1 MDVGTIV
8 SIKADLY
15 QHIDWVKH
23 TEHYDQIYGQVEAII
38 SDLSLPPKSFGN
50 KWGLTQES
58 LFEDLKLPC
67 YVYSG
72 KSTRKDGRDRI
83 RLITQE
89 GKKKI
94 VFTEEVLCSGTV
106 KIEGD
111 NFQRWIPVETP
122 VDPSLFMSGSRWSAE
137 EKTKLDTQLQKKR
150 VVKDDDF
157 GLIGWTT
164 EKQYLRFQMRWAKS
178 LIQLVPDDTK
188 LSTYVDDAQFTVGL
202 PAVQKANGKFYAS
215 GIGVGWL
222 VDTVATYNQMSNAHM
237 NKYQQAQDTIKKL
250 NGKQGTYY
258 VPMSYVRTH
267 FSWDGD
273 PYPQSGLAINWPVTG
288 FLHLIKDYSPTEP
301 NFI

>member
-1 MDVGTIV
+1 MDVGIIV

-38 SDLSLPPKSFGN
+38 SDLSLPPNSFSN
-50 KWGLTQES
+50 KWGLTQER

-83 RLITQE
+83 RLITHE

-94 VFTEEVLCSGTV
+94 VFTEEVLCSGTF

-111 NFQRWIPVETP
+111 NFQRWIPVDRMNAE
-122 VDPSLFMSGSRWSAE
+122 DPLLLALKRHSPNWEQTF
-137 EKTKLDTQLQKKR
+137 QKQR
-150 VVKDDDF
+150 VMEDQDF
-157 GLIGWTT
+157 GLITYDSDN
-164 EKQYLRFQMRWAKS
+164 KDYLRFQMRWAKS
-178 LIQLVPDDTK
+178 LIQVVPDSSK
-188 LSTYVDDAQFTVGL
+188 LLDYEQDSRFVVGM
-202 PAVQKANGKFYAS
+202 PAVKQSNGKYYAS

-222 VDTVATYNQMSNAHM
+222 VKTVATYNQMSKAHL
-237 NKYQQAQDTIKKL
+237 NKYQNVQETIQKL
-250 NGKQGTYY
+250 NAQEGSYY

-267 FSWDGD
+267 FRWDGD
-273 PYPQSGLAINWPVTG
+273 PYPQAGLAINWPVTG
-288 FLHLIKDYSPTEP
+288 FLHLIKDYSPTEQ
-301 NFI
+301 NLI